1 MKKIF
6 AVLSIA
12 LWLTACGS
20 TKHELNDLE
29 RRVYSYQE
37 QILEAMEA
45 EERERVDA
53 LYDDMHEW
61 LEGLEPEVRQE
72 AEFIIDE
79 WRRENAERIDG
90 AM

>member
-20 TKHELNDLE
+20 TKQELNDLE

-72 AEFIIDE
+72 AESIIDE

>member
-20 TKHELNDLE
+20 TQKEPNDLE

-53 LYDDMHEW
+53 LYDDMYEW

>member
-20 TKHELNDLE
+20 TKQELNDLE

-61 LEGLEPEVRQE
+61 LDGL
-72 AEFIIDE
+72 
-79 WRRENAERIDG
+79 
-90 AM
+90 

>member
-20 TKHELNDLE
+20 TKQELNDLE

-61 LEGLEPEVRQE
+61 LKGLEPEVRQE

>member
-20 TKHELNDLE
+20 TQKELNDLE

-72 AEFIIDE
+72 AESIIDE